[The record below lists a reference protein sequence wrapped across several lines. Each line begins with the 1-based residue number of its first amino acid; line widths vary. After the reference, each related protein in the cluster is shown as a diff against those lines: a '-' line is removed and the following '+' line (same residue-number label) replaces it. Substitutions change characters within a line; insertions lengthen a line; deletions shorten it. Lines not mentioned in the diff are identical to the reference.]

1 MNNSP
6 ITGKDR
12 ILTIDI
18 IRGFALFGI
27 FLVNMPAFHSPVFM
41 KSFYR
46 QGVEYLGIDYWVD
59 VFFSLFVEMKFF
71 TIFSFLFGLGFFIFM
86 SRAEEKG
93 LGVKVLYLR
102 RIFALFLFGVLHIVA
117 LWFGDILHTYAFAGL
132 FLLFFYKRKV
142 KTMLIW
148 AFSLLVVLNLL
159 LSLNLLI
166 PNELLIEME
175 ETNAQGFVEG
185 LGEYVGVYTQ
195 AGYFEW
201 VSYRLGTEVSF
212 LAMNLIPA
220 SIPVLAM
227 FLFGLA
233 AGKAGLFHKVSNH
246 LAFIKKIRLVTFL
259 ISVPLVIVLA
269 LLKVDLIDFGFK
281 QLYAV
286 QLFKS
291 LTGTSLCFLYI
302 STLTLML
309 QKENWQRRLRPLGY
323 AGQMALTNYLMQSI
337 VSVIVFVGFGFYGK
351 VSLFTGTIL
360 CIVIFALQMLF
371 STFWLKRFRFGP
383 FEWLWRSFTYVKV
396 QKLKRVDQVAIIQN
410 HQSPM

>member
-1 MNNSP
+1 
-6 ITGKDR
+6 
-12 ILTIDI
+12 
-18 IRGFALFGI
+18 
-27 FLVNMPAFHSPVFM
+27 
-41 KSFYR
+41 
-46 QGVEYLGIDYWVD
+46 
-59 VFFSLFVEMKFF
+59 
-71 TIFSFLFGLGFFIFM
+71 M

-102 RIFALFLFGVLHIVA
+102 RISALFLFGVLHIVA

-132 FLLFFYKRKV
+132 FLLFFYKRKA
-142 KTMLIW
+142 KTILIW

-159 LSLNLLI
+159 LSLNIL
-166 PNELLIEME
+166 PNELLVEME

-185 LGEYVGVYTQ
+185 LGAYVEVYTQ

-233 AGKAGLFHKVSNH
+233 AGKAGLFHKVSSH

-281 QLYAV
+281 QLYTV

-302 STLTLML
+302 STLT
-309 QKENWQRRLRPLGY
+309 
-323 AGQMALTNYLMQSI
+323 
-337 VSVIVFVGFGFYGK
+337 
-351 VSLFTGTIL
+351 
-360 CIVIFALQMLF
+360 
-371 STFWLKRFRFGP
+371 
-383 FEWLWRSFTYVKV
+383 
-396 QKLKRVDQVAIIQN
+396 
-410 HQSPM
+410 